1 MRYPLAEK
9 GDFRCLSIIET
20 ENIIDA
26 GGLLSSGTHFE
37 FHRDG
42 AVLKWRFLW
51 LIPEGGAQDHGLA
64 MEIDAVSVLEPG
76 DFIFGM
82 NVKGPEAG
90 DKGDGKDSQEGN
102 TEKGRALALEK
113 GTAEMYQ
120 FEQCQSLVCL
130 QMVLDKSGLKPR
142 EAFSTD
148 IPLSRLLG
156 NPQ

>member
-1 MRYPLAEK
+1 MSEK

-20 ENIIDA
+20 EDIIA
-26 GGLLSSGTHFE
+26 TGGLSGGTHFE

-42 AVLKWRFLW
+42 TVLKWRFLW

-76 DFIFGM
+76 DFILGM

-120 FEQCQSLVCL
+120 FEQCQSLVRL
-130 QMVLDKSGLKPR
+130 QMVLDKSGLKPK
-142 EAFSTD
+142 EAFCPN
-148 IPLSRLLG
+148 IPLSCLLG